1 MKYSDNKLQ
10 QQTAKNTLQAVF
22 SAVFVVTLF
31 LIVTSYIYFYP
42 ELDNSIF
49 FNGVLTDAINLLIVV
64 AIFIIVQ
71 RANLSVFAYV
81 NLSIGLLLWSAGLT
95 FDLLDEVLIQ
105 PLFIGIYVEDVLRTA
120 GMLFTCYG
128 LKLTIGD
135 LTSVQQQL
143 SKELITD
150 YLTQIANRQFFYQY
164 MQKNQSAP
172 YTILL
177 IDIDFFKVINDLFGH
192 DRGDQ
197 VLIELSS
204 LYAKALPNNSVFAR
218 LGGEEF
224 AIYLPGDDRPK
235 ACDLSEQLLSLA
247 HTIELAANR
256 TVSVSIGVSFKAP
269 EEAFNE
275 VVKRADQAL
284 YKAKNS
290 GRSQY
295 YIA

>member
-1 MKYSDNKLQ
+1 
-10 QQTAKNTLQAVF
+10 
-22 SAVFVVTLF
+22 
-31 LIVTSYIYFYP
+31 
-42 ELDNSIF
+42 
-49 FNGVLTDAINLLIVV
+49 
-64 AIFIIVQ
+64 
-71 RANLSVFAYV
+71 
-81 NLSIGLLLWSAGLT
+81 
-95 FDLLDEVLIQ
+95 
-105 PLFIGIYVEDVLRTA
+105 
-120 GMLFTCYG
+120 MLFTCYG

-177 IDIDFFKVINDLFGH
+177 IDIDFFKVINDQFGH

-256 TVSVSIGVSFKAP
+256 TVSVGIGVSFKAP